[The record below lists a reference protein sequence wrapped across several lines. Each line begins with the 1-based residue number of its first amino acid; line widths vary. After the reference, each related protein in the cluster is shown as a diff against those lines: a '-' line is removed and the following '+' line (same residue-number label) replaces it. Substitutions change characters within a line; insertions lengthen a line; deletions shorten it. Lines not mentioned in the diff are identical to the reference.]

1 MISREIG
8 MSYSLRNASRERT
21 FHVVKA
27 RERVAALENPAVGAA
42 KLSHDKAG
50 EWLLD
55 TRVGT
60 KEAQNYDGAPEEVGS
75 KSSSYV
81 LFRRAAH
88 PRARDPR
95 VIAPRDPRAR
105 ARSVNENRKTA
116 EVVAVADWV
125 NLRPRIEHQ
134 TLSTEEAEMAMV
146 KNDLFGRQ
154 AQARA
159 ASALR
164 VRTRRR

>member
-1 MISREIG
+1 
-8 MSYSLRNASRERT
+8 MSYSLRNASKDSRART

-42 KLSHDKAG
+42 KLSHDRAG

-55 TRVGT
+55 THVGK
-60 KEAQNYDGAPEEVGS
+60 KEANYDGAPEEVGS

-105 ARSVNENRKTA
+105 ARSVNENHKTA
-116 EVVAVADWV
+116 EVAAVADWV
-125 NLRPRIEHQ
+125 NLRRRIEHQ

>member
-42 KLSHDKAG
+42 TLRHDAAG

-55 TRVGT
+55 TRVG
-60 KEAQNYDGAPEEVGS
+60 KRAANYDGAPEEVGS

-95 VIAPRDPRAR
+95 VVAPRDPRAR